1 MRTRTQKGQAMVES
15 ALVLTAILC
24 MLIFILDM
32 GRLLLTQQF
41 IAERARAAARAAAV
55 RNWTSTE
62 VANYLVFNSSTAP
75 PGVTVGMLGLKPS
88 QVSFQKLG
96 TAGASDYRLKIR
108 VSGVQVLTF
117 IPFMA
122 GTYTAAPVT
131 VTVPTQSLGST
142 T

>member
-1 MRTRTQKGQAMVES
+1 MVES

-24 MLIFILDM
+24 MIIFILDM

-41 IAERARAAARAAAV
+41 ISERARATARAAAV
-55 RNWTSTE
+55 RNWTAAE
-62 VANYLVFNSSTAP
+62 AANYLVFNSSTAP
-75 PGVTVGMLGLKPS
+75 AGATFGIMGLKPS
-88 QVSFQKLG
+88 NVSFQKLG
-96 TAGASDYRLKIR
+96 ASGAADYR
-108 VSGVQVLTF
+108 VQVRVTGVPVSLF

-131 VTVPTQSLGST
+131 VTVAAQSMGAT